1 MAILADIK
9 GVSDGVQIFLENT
22 TPEGHFVAGA
32 NINGTTFFY
41 LLEGTLG
48 ADGATV
54 KGRIEVPRT
63 GGCMT
68 GNTVYFIG
76 STLIGGKAAGPVST
90 FEEAYAEMAG
100 KA

>member
-9 GVSDGVQIFLENT
+9 GISNGVQIFLENT
-22 TPEGHFVAGA
+22 TPKGHFVAGA
-32 NINGTTFFY
+32 NINGTSIFY

-68 GNTVYFIG
+68 GSKVYFIG
-76 STLIGGKAAGPVST
+76 SMLAGGKAAGTVSS
-90 FEEAYAEMAG
+90 FEDAYNKIADKE
-100 KA
+100 